1 MLKQLDNS
9 FLNSKFK
16 TKVELYILPLLII
29 YMIFYFTN
37 SSSKIQKTI
46 PIKIDFSSKK
56 YNDSFL
62 ELFSKIELIAKRNKV
77 KIISLNNKN
86 KIVYITGK
94 SSLRNLEKFIN
105 RLETL
110 NNFTNLNLLKT
121 NQIGKS
127 KTYDFTLNLSLE
139 KYFIKKKIS
148 MKEEQRQIKTF
159 KLSAII
165 SDHVFIDEKWLKK
178 EELIEDYKLI
188 EIKKNYVIL
197 KNKNETIK
205 IELKNDRFTKYIN

>member
-197 KNKNETIK
+197 ENKNETIK